1 MSRRV
6 FHDGQGQLLVRFGFD
21 RRLVE
26 LVRTLPSRRWNAVE
40 KHWSVPERDVV
51 PLVELLSRERFLFD
65 ETTRRL
71 YHDHGGTLPLGDIRS
86 VPEAP
91 SPGGL
96 FDNGPD
102 REAGSPDP
110 ATDYTVERL
119 NLAVKAVLAGAFPA
133 PVWLIG
139 EMSGFNKSAHKR
151 HVGFNLVEWSP
162 GGDQVAQVNAILFE
176 EARREIE
183 RRLTAAGSPFRLEDE
198 VQVRVR
204 VSVDLYEAWGQFRV
218 RIEDIDLGY
227 TLGEAARRREEI
239 VRKIAEA
246 GLLGRN
252 TALPFPAL
260 PLSVGLVTSLG
271 SDAHTDVVRHLK
283 ESGFAFRVTV
293 HGARVQGRS
302 TEPSVLNALEW
313 FRERAHA
320 FDVVLICRGGGS
332 RTDLSWFD
340 SESLG
345 RMVALFPIP
354 VVIGIGHEQDQS
366 VLDFVGWRCKTPTA
380 AADLLVETVAAALRR
395 LDERAGAIL
404 DRSTRRIADEARAGA
419 DRARRL
425 VRAVR
430 SRLDLESTELRR
442 RQERTARGARAVVAE
457 ATRELARR
465 AVAIPRAVSLS
476 LGRRRALLEGAVR
489 QLAQGARRDLA
500 TSASRLSELA
510 SALGPKS
517 RRRSSLEL
525 ERTESRA
532 RRLELL
538 DPRRVV
544 DRGYCI
550 LRRRAGAVVR
560 DPDEAPPGSLLRAE
574 LSRGVLL
581 LHSEGPEG

>member
-1 MSRRV
+1 VSRQV
-6 FHDGQGQLLVRFGFD
+6 LYDGQGQLLVRFAFD

-26 LVRTLPSRRWNAVE
+26 LVKTLPSRRWNAAE

-51 PLVELLSRERFLFD
+51 PLVELLRQERFEFD

-71 YHDHGGTLPLGDIRS
+71 YHDCGGTLPMDDVRPQPVAHS
-86 VPEAP
+86 AA
-91 SPGGL
+91 GL
-96 FDNGPD
+96 FDNGRD
-102 REAGSPDP
+102 RPAASSDP
-110 ATDYTVERL
+110 TTDYSVERL

-139 EMSGFNKSAHKR
+139 EISGFNKNAHKR
-151 HVGFNLVEWSP
+151 HVGFNLVERSP

-176 EARREIE
+176 DARREID

-198 VQVRVR
+198 VGVRLR

-239 VRKIAEA
+239 VRKLAEE
-246 GLLGRN
+246 GLLDRN
-252 TALPFPAL
+252 TALSFPAL
-260 PLSVGLVTSLG
+260 PLRVGLVTSLG
-271 SDAHTDVVRHLK
+271 SDAYSDVVRHLK
-283 ESGFAFRVTV
+283 ESGFAFSVTA

-302 TEPSVLNALEW
+302 TEPSVLNALAW
-313 FRERAHA
+313 FRERAHD

-340 SESLG
+340 SEPLG

-395 LDERAGAIL
+395 LEEHAGEIL
-404 DRSTRRIADEARAGA
+404 DLSERRIVLEARAGA

-430 SRLDLESTELRR
+430 SLLDLESAELKRR
-442 RQERTARGARAVVAE
+442 RERTVRGARAVVAQ
-457 ATRELARR
+457 ATRELVRR
-465 AVAIPRAVSLS
+465 AVGIPRAVCL
-476 LGRRRALLEGAVR
+476 LLERRRALLEGAIR

-500 TSASRLSELA
+500 TSAGWLSEIA
-510 SALGPKS
+510 SALRPRS
-517 RRRSSLEL
+517 RRRSSMEL

-532 RRLELL
+532 RRLQLL

-550 LRRRAGAVVR
+550 LRKRAGVVVT
-560 DPDEAPPGSLLRAE
+560 DPDDAPEGSLLRAE
-574 LSRGVLL
+574 LRRGVLL
-581 LHSEGPEG
+581 LHSEGPE